1 MASLVRY
8 RIKPLLILSIVI
20 ICTCMLCVAV
30 PANAAEGPAGDSDA
44 FAQDNPAD
52 AQAAQDQIVI
62 EKETNAGNASQG
74 DSASRQDT
82 MSPTGRVASQ
92 KTTPNDQ
99 TSTSLGAPSGNSGD
113 SAKPQAPAEKE
124 ELTLKPTKAGWY
136 EKEKGVW
143 YYFTSLDA
151 APKTG
156 WLYTAGAWYWLEP
169 SENGK
174 MANDAWIDDA
184 GKKYYV
190 AASGAMKTGW
200 HKDGVRDGHDVWYW
214 LDASGAVHEGWA
226 LVGGSWYYLDPA
238 DGGVMRT
245 GRYRAG
251 NVWYVSAPSGAMY
264 ANGWAPLGADWY
276 YASAS
281 GALRTGWVYTG
292 SWYYLDP
299 AADGKMSSEAW
310 VDDAGKRYYVAAS
323 GAMETGWHKDGVR
336 DGYDVWY
343 WLDASGA
350 VHRGWA
356 LVGGTWYYLD
366 PADGGVMRTGRYR
379 AGNVWYVSAPSGAMY
394 ANGWAPLGSDWYYA
408 SASGALASG
417 WVCPGGTWYYLN
429 PKDGNVMLHDCI
441 ETIDGDRY
449 SFAHSGAMHANC
461 QIKLEDDKCGYA
473 ASSGRITQIGV
484 FKDGSVVLQDVKGNP
499 LKRGWHALAGKWFYS
514 ADDAGSMKTGWLQ
527 DGGRWYWLESDGAM
541 ATSAWVDGGK
551 YYVGADG
558 VWASVNIIQD
568 IRWQLSHGSKPA
580 QYQKYI
586 VLHDTEG
593 GGSPQNVIEGWASN
607 GQRVAAHFVV
617 GKDGTV
623 VQCVPMDNIAHHAG
637 YGNRGY
643 NAQFGVPEDG
653 RDDKRGTSSYDYG
666 MNGYSIGIELVHEG
680 WSGERYPEAQL
691 GALDRLIAYI
701 DSYYGFQSTIIDHK
715 MWAYGNSDTSAE
727 FAGYLANY
735 RSKRAHR

>member
-124 ELTLKPTKAGWY
+124 ELALKPTKTGWY

-251 NVWYVSAPSGAMY
+251 NAWYISAPSGAMY
-264 ANGWAPLGADWY
+264 ANGWAPLGA
-276 YASAS
+276 
-281 GALRTGWVYTG
+281 
-292 SWYYLDP
+292 
-299 AADGKMSSEAW
+299 
-310 VDDAGKRYYVAAS
+310 
-323 GAMETGWHKDGVR
+323 
-336 DGYDVWY
+336 
-343 WLDASGA
+343 
-350 VHRGWA
+350 
-356 LVGGTWYYLD
+356 
-366 PADGGVMRTGRYR
+366 
-379 AGNVWYVSAPSGAMY
+379 
-394 ANGWAPLGSDWYYA
+394 DWYYA

-558 VWASVNIIQD
+558 VWAPVNIIQD

-680 WSGERYPEAQL
+680 WPGERYPEAQL
-691 GALDRLIAYI
+691 DALDSLIAYI

>member
-99 TSTSLGAPSGNSGD
+99 TSTSLSAPSGNSGD

-124 ELTLKPTKAGWY
+124 ELALKPTKTGWY

-190 AASGAMKTGW
+190 AASGAM
-200 HKDGVRDGHDVWYW
+200 
-214 LDASGAVHEGWA
+214 
-226 LVGGSWYYLDPA
+226 
-238 DGGVMRT
+238 
-245 GRYRAG
+245 
-251 NVWYVSAPSGAMY
+251 
-264 ANGWAPLGADWY
+264 
-276 YASAS
+276 
-281 GALRTGWVYTG
+281 
-292 SWYYLDP
+292 
-299 AADGKMSSEAW
+299 
-310 VDDAGKRYYVAAS
+310 
-323 GAMETGWHKDGVR
+323 ETGWHKDGVK
-336 DGYDVWY
+336 DGHDVWY

-379 AGNVWYVSAPSGAMY
+379 AGSAWYVSAPSGAMY

-441 ETIDGDRY
+441 ETIDGDCY
-449 SFAHSGAMHANC
+449 SFAHSGAMHASC

-558 VWASVNIIQD
+558 VWAPVNIIQD

-607 GQRVAAHFVV
+607 EQRVAAHFVV

-680 WSGERYPEAQL
+680 WFGERYPEAQL
-691 GALDRLIAYI
+691 DALDRLIAYI

>member
-124 ELTLKPTKAGWY
+124 ELALKPTKTGWY

-174 MANDAWIDDA
+174 MANDVWIDDA

-245 GRYRAG
+245 GRYRVG
-251 NVWYVSAPSGAMY
+251 SA
-264 ANGWAPLGADWY
+264 
-276 YASAS
+276 
-281 GALRTGWVYTG
+281 
-292 SWYYLDP
+292 
-299 AADGKMSSEAW
+299 
-310 VDDAGKRYYVAAS
+310 
-323 GAMETGWHKDGVR
+323 
-336 DGYDVWY
+336 
-343 WLDASGA
+343 
-350 VHRGWA
+350 
-356 LVGGTWYYLD
+356 
-366 PADGGVMRTGRYR
+366 
-379 AGNVWYVSAPSGAMY
+379 WYVSAPSGAMY

-449 SFAHSGAMHANC
+449 SFAHSGAMHASC

-558 VWASVNIIQD
+558 VWAPVNIIQD

-617 GKDGTV
+617 GKDGAV

-691 GALDRLIAYI
+691 DALDRLIAYI
-701 DSYYGFQSTIIDHK
+701 DSCYGFQSTIIDHK

-735 RSKRAHR
+735 RSKRTHR

>member
-8 RIKPLLILSIVI
+8 RIKSLLILSIVI

-124 ELTLKPTKAGWY
+124 ELALKPTKTGWY

-184 GKKYYV
+184 GKK
-190 AASGAMKTGW
+190 
-200 HKDGVRDGHDVWYW
+200 
-214 LDASGAVHEGWA
+214 
-226 LVGGSWYYLDPA
+226 
-238 DGGVMRT
+238 
-245 GRYRAG
+245 
-251 NVWYVSAPSGAMY
+251 
-264 ANGWAPLGADWY
+264 
-276 YASAS
+276 
-281 GALRTGWVYTG
+281 
-292 SWYYLDP
+292 
-299 AADGKMSSEAW
+299 
-310 VDDAGKRYYVAAS
+310 YYVAAS

>member
-74 DSASRQDT
+74 DSVSRQDT

-99 TSTSLGAPSGNSGD
+99 TSTFLGAPSGNSGD

-124 ELTLKPTKAGWY
+124 ELALKPTKTGWY

-226 LVGGSWYYLDPA
+226 LVGG
-238 DGGVMRT
+238 
-245 GRYRAG
+245 
-251 NVWYVSAPSGAMY
+251 
-264 ANGWAPLGADWY
+264 
-276 YASAS
+276 
-281 GALRTGWVYTG
+281 
-292 SWYYLDP
+292 
-299 AADGKMSSEAW
+299 
-310 VDDAGKRYYVAAS
+310 
-323 GAMETGWHKDGVR
+323 
-336 DGYDVWY
+336 
-343 WLDASGA
+343 
-350 VHRGWA
+350 
-356 LVGGTWYYLD
+356 TWYYLD

-379 AGNVWYVSAPSGAMY
+379 VGSAWYVSAPSGAMY

-499 LKRGWHALAGKWFYS
+499 LKRGWHVLAGKWFYS

-558 VWASVNIIQD
+558 AWAPVNIIQD

-593 GGSPQNVIEGWASN
+593 GGSPQNVIDGWASN

-691 GALDRLIAYI
+691 DALDRLIAYI

>member
-8 RIKPLLILSIVI
+8 RIKSLLILSIVI

-124 ELTLKPTKAGWY
+124 ELALKPTKTGWY

-174 MANDAWIDDA
+174 MA
-184 GKKYYV
+184 
-190 AASGAMKTGW
+190 
-200 HKDGVRDGHDVWYW
+200 
-214 LDASGAVHEGWA
+214 
-226 LVGGSWYYLDPA
+226 
-238 DGGVMRT
+238 
-245 GRYRAG
+245 
-251 NVWYVSAPSGAMY
+251 
-264 ANGWAPLGADWY
+264 
-276 YASAS
+276 
-281 GALRTGWVYTG
+281 
-292 SWYYLDP
+292 
-299 AADGKMSSEAW
+299 SEAW

-323 GAMETGWHKDGVR
+323 GAMETGWHKDGVK

>member
-1 MASLVRY
+1 
-8 RIKPLLILSIVI
+8 
-20 ICTCMLCVAV
+20 
-30 PANAAEGPAGDSDA
+30 
-44 FAQDNPAD
+44 
-52 AQAAQDQIVI
+52 
-62 EKETNAGNASQG
+62 
-74 DSASRQDT
+74 

-99 TSTSLGAPSGNSGD
+99 TSTSLSAPSGNSGD

-124 ELTLKPTKAGWY
+124 ELALKPTKTGWY

-190 AASGAMKTGW
+190 AASGAMETGW

-251 NVWYVSAPSGAMY
+251 SA
-264 ANGWAPLGADWY
+264 
-276 YASAS
+276 
-281 GALRTGWVYTG
+281 
-292 SWYYLDP
+292 
-299 AADGKMSSEAW
+299 
-310 VDDAGKRYYVAAS
+310 
-323 GAMETGWHKDGVR
+323 
-336 DGYDVWY
+336 
-343 WLDASGA
+343 
-350 VHRGWA
+350 
-356 LVGGTWYYLD
+356 
-366 PADGGVMRTGRYR
+366 
-379 AGNVWYVSAPSGAMY
+379 WYVSAPSGAMY

-417 WVCPGGTWYYLN
+417 WVCPGGTWYYLK

-441 ETIDGDRY
+441 ETIDGDCY
-449 SFAHSGAMHANC
+449 SFAHSGAMHASC

-558 VWASVNIIQD
+558 VWAPVNIIQD

-607 GQRVAAHFVV
+607 EQRVAAHFVV

-680 WSGERYPEAQL
+680 WFGERYPEAQL
-691 GALDRLIAYI
+691 DALDRLIAYI

>member
-124 ELTLKPTKAGWY
+124 ELALKPTKTGWY

-174 MANDAWIDDA
+174 MANDAWVDDA

-214 LDASGAVHEGWA
+214 LDASGAVH
-226 LVGGSWYYLDPA
+226 
-238 DGGVMRT
+238 
-245 GRYRAG
+245 
-251 NVWYVSAPSGAMY
+251 
-264 ANGWAPLGADWY
+264 
-276 YASAS
+276 
-281 GALRTGWVYTG
+281 
-292 SWYYLDP
+292 
-299 AADGKMSSEAW
+299 
-310 VDDAGKRYYVAAS
+310 
-323 GAMETGWHKDGVR
+323 
-336 DGYDVWY
+336 
-343 WLDASGA
+343 
-350 VHRGWA
+350 RGWA

-379 AGNVWYVSAPSGAMY
+379 VGSAWYVSAPSGAMY

-449 SFAHSGAMHANC
+449 SFAHSGAMHASC

-558 VWASVNIIQD
+558 VWAPVNIIQD

-691 GALDRLIAYI
+691 DALDRLIAYI
-701 DSYYGFQSTIIDHK
+701 DSCYGFQSTIIDHK

-735 RSKRAHR
+735 RSKRTHR

>member
-124 ELTLKPTKAGWY
+124 ELALKPTKTGWY

-169 SENGK
+169 SEN
-174 MANDAWIDDA
+174 
-184 GKKYYV
+184 
-190 AASGAMKTGW
+190 
-200 HKDGVRDGHDVWYW
+200 
-214 LDASGAVHEGWA
+214 
-226 LVGGSWYYLDPA
+226 
-238 DGGVMRT
+238 
-245 GRYRAG
+245 
-251 NVWYVSAPSGAMY
+251 
-264 ANGWAPLGADWY
+264 
-276 YASAS
+276 
-281 GALRTGWVYTG
+281 
-292 SWYYLDP
+292 
-299 AADGKMSSEAW
+299 GKMSSEAW

-379 AGNVWYVSAPSGAMY
+379 VGSAWYVSAPSGAMY

-691 GALDRLIAYI
+691 DALDRLIAYI

-727 FAGYLANY
+727 FAGHLANY

>member
-124 ELTLKPTKAGWY
+124 ELALKPTKTGWY

-174 MANDAWIDDA
+174 MANDAWVDDA

-245 GRYRAG
+245 GRYRVG
-251 NVWYVSAPSGAMY
+251 SA
-264 ANGWAPLGADWY
+264 
-276 YASAS
+276 
-281 GALRTGWVYTG
+281 
-292 SWYYLDP
+292 
-299 AADGKMSSEAW
+299 
-310 VDDAGKRYYVAAS
+310 
-323 GAMETGWHKDGVR
+323 
-336 DGYDVWY
+336 
-343 WLDASGA
+343 
-350 VHRGWA
+350 
-356 LVGGTWYYLD
+356 
-366 PADGGVMRTGRYR
+366 
-379 AGNVWYVSAPSGAMY
+379 WYVSAPSGAMY

-558 VWASVNIIQD
+558 VWAPVNIIQD

-691 GALDRLIAYI
+691 DALDRLIAYI
-701 DSYYGFQSTIIDHK
+701 DSCYGFQSTIIDHK

-735 RSKRAHR
+735 RSKRTHR

>member
-99 TSTSLGAPSGNSGD
+99 TSTSLSAPSGNSGD

-124 ELTLKPTKAGWY
+124 ELALKPTKTGWY

-190 AASGAMKTGW
+190 AASGAMETGW
-200 HKDGVRDGHDVWYW
+200 HKDGVKDGHDVWYW
-214 LDASGAVHEGWA
+214 LDASGAVHRGWA

-251 NVWYVSAPSGAMY
+251 NAWYI
-264 ANGWAPLGADWY
+264 
-276 YASAS
+276 
-281 GALRTGWVYTG
+281 
-292 SWYYLDP
+292 
-299 AADGKMSSEAW
+299 
-310 VDDAGKRYYVAAS
+310 
-323 GAMETGWHKDGVR
+323 
-336 DGYDVWY
+336 
-343 WLDASGA
+343 
-350 VHRGWA
+350 
-356 LVGGTWYYLD
+356 
-366 PADGGVMRTGRYR
+366 
-379 AGNVWYVSAPSGAMY
+379 SAPSGAMY

-441 ETIDGDRY
+441 ETIDGDCY
-449 SFAHSGAMHANC
+449 SFAHSGAMHASC

-558 VWASVNIIQD
+558 VWAPVNIIQD

-607 GQRVAAHFVV
+607 EQRVAAHFVV

-680 WSGERYPEAQL
+680 WFGERYPEAQL
-691 GALDRLIAYI
+691 DALDRLIAYI

>member
-52 AQAAQDQIVI
+52 TQAAQDQIVI

-124 ELTLKPTKAGWY
+124 ELALKPTKTGWY

-174 MANDAWIDDA
+174 MANDVWIDDA
-184 GKKYYV
+184 GKK
-190 AASGAMKTGW
+190 
-200 HKDGVRDGHDVWYW
+200 
-214 LDASGAVHEGWA
+214 
-226 LVGGSWYYLDPA
+226 
-238 DGGVMRT
+238 
-245 GRYRAG
+245 
-251 NVWYVSAPSGAMY
+251 
-264 ANGWAPLGADWY
+264 
-276 YASAS
+276 
-281 GALRTGWVYTG
+281 
-292 SWYYLDP
+292 
-299 AADGKMSSEAW
+299 
-310 VDDAGKRYYVAAS
+310 YYVAAS

-336 DGYDVWY
+336 DGHDVWY

-379 AGNVWYVSAPSGAMY
+379 VGSAWYVSAPSGAMY

-449 SFAHSGAMHANC
+449 SFAHSGAMHASC

-558 VWASVNIIQD
+558 VWAPVNIIQD

-691 GALDRLIAYI
+691 DALDRLIAYI

>member
-124 ELTLKPTKAGWY
+124 ELALKPTKTGWY

-151 APKTG
+151 VPKTG

-200 HKDGVRDGHDVWYW
+200 HKDGVKDGH
-214 LDASGAVHEGWA
+214 
-226 LVGGSWYYLDPA
+226 
-238 DGGVMRT
+238 
-245 GRYRAG
+245 
-251 NVWYVSAPSGAMY
+251 
-264 ANGWAPLGADWY
+264 
-276 YASAS
+276 
-281 GALRTGWVYTG
+281 
-292 SWYYLDP
+292 
-299 AADGKMSSEAW
+299 
-310 VDDAGKRYYVAAS
+310 
-323 GAMETGWHKDGVR
+323 
-336 DGYDVWY
+336 DVWY

-379 AGNVWYVSAPSGAMY
+379 VGSAWYVSAPSGAMY

-473 ASSGRITQIGV
+473 ASSGRITQIGI

-541 ATSAWVDGGK
+541 VTSAWVDGGK

-593 GGSPQNVIEGWASN
+593 GGSPQNVIDGWASN

-691 GALDRLIAYI
+691 DALDRLIAYI

>member
-8 RIKPLLILSIVI
+8 RIKSLLILSIVI

-124 ELTLKPTKAGWY
+124 ELALKPTKTGWY

-190 AASGAMKTGW
+190 AASGAMETGW
-200 HKDGVRDGHDVWYW
+200 HKDGVRDGH
-214 LDASGAVHEGWA
+214 
-226 LVGGSWYYLDPA
+226 
-238 DGGVMRT
+238 
-245 GRYRAG
+245 
-251 NVWYVSAPSGAMY
+251 
-264 ANGWAPLGADWY
+264 
-276 YASAS
+276 
-281 GALRTGWVYTG
+281 
-292 SWYYLDP
+292 
-299 AADGKMSSEAW
+299 
-310 VDDAGKRYYVAAS
+310 
-323 GAMETGWHKDGVR
+323 
-336 DGYDVWY
+336 DVWY

>member
-99 TSTSLGAPSGNSGD
+99 TSTSLSAPSGNSGD

-124 ELTLKPTKAGWY
+124 ELALKPTKTGWY

-190 AASGAMKTGW
+190 AASGAMETGW
-200 HKDGVRDGHDVWYW
+200 HKDGVRDGH
-214 LDASGAVHEGWA
+214 
-226 LVGGSWYYLDPA
+226 
-238 DGGVMRT
+238 
-245 GRYRAG
+245 
-251 NVWYVSAPSGAMY
+251 
-264 ANGWAPLGADWY
+264 
-276 YASAS
+276 
-281 GALRTGWVYTG
+281 
-292 SWYYLDP
+292 
-299 AADGKMSSEAW
+299 
-310 VDDAGKRYYVAAS
+310 
-323 GAMETGWHKDGVR
+323 
-336 DGYDVWY
+336 DVWY

-379 AGNVWYVSAPSGAMY
+379 AGSAWYVSAPSGAMY

-441 ETIDGDRY
+441 ETIDGDCY
-449 SFAHSGAMHANC
+449 SFAHSGAMHASC

-558 VWASVNIIQD
+558 VWAPVNIIQD

-607 GQRVAAHFVV
+607 EQRVAAHFVV

-643 NAQFGVPEDG
+643 IAQFGVPEDG

-680 WSGERYPEAQL
+680 WFGERYPEAQL
-691 GALDRLIAYI
+691 DALDRLIAYI

>member
-124 ELTLKPTKAGWY
+124 ELALKPTKTGWY

-174 MANDAWIDDA
+174 MANDAWVDDA
-184 GKKYYV
+184 GKK
-190 AASGAMKTGW
+190 
-200 HKDGVRDGHDVWYW
+200 
-214 LDASGAVHEGWA
+214 
-226 LVGGSWYYLDPA
+226 
-238 DGGVMRT
+238 
-245 GRYRAG
+245 
-251 NVWYVSAPSGAMY
+251 
-264 ANGWAPLGADWY
+264 
-276 YASAS
+276 
-281 GALRTGWVYTG
+281 
-292 SWYYLDP
+292 
-299 AADGKMSSEAW
+299 
-310 VDDAGKRYYVAAS
+310 YYVAAS

-336 DGYDVWY
+336 DGHDVWY

-379 AGNVWYVSAPSGAMY
+379 VGSAWYVSAPSGAMY

-558 VWASVNIIQD
+558 VWAPVNIIQD

-691 GALDRLIAYI
+691 DALDRLIAYI
-701 DSYYGFQSTIIDHK
+701 DSCYGFQSTIIDHK

-735 RSKRAHR
+735 RSKRTHR

>member
-99 TSTSLGAPSGNSGD
+99 TSTSLSAPSGNSGD

-124 ELTLKPTKAGWY
+124 ELALKPTKTGWY

-190 AASGAMKTGW
+190 AASGAMETGW

-251 NVWYVSAPSGAMY
+251 NAWYI
-264 ANGWAPLGADWY
+264 
-276 YASAS
+276 
-281 GALRTGWVYTG
+281 
-292 SWYYLDP
+292 
-299 AADGKMSSEAW
+299 
-310 VDDAGKRYYVAAS
+310 
-323 GAMETGWHKDGVR
+323 
-336 DGYDVWY
+336 
-343 WLDASGA
+343 
-350 VHRGWA
+350 
-356 LVGGTWYYLD
+356 
-366 PADGGVMRTGRYR
+366 
-379 AGNVWYVSAPSGAMY
+379 SAPSGAMY

-441 ETIDGDRY
+441 ETIDGDCY
-449 SFAHSGAMHANC
+449 SFAHSGAMHASC

-558 VWASVNIIQD
+558 VWAPVNIIQD

-607 GQRVAAHFVV
+607 EQRVAAHFVV

-680 WSGERYPEAQL
+680 WFGERYPEAQL
-691 GALDRLIAYI
+691 DALDRLIAYI

>member
-124 ELTLKPTKAGWY
+124 ELTLKPTKTGWY

-190 AASGAMKTGW
+190 AASGAM
-200 HKDGVRDGHDVWYW
+200 
-214 LDASGAVHEGWA
+214 
-226 LVGGSWYYLDPA
+226 
-238 DGGVMRT
+238 
-245 GRYRAG
+245 
-251 NVWYVSAPSGAMY
+251 
-264 ANGWAPLGADWY
+264 
-276 YASAS
+276 
-281 GALRTGWVYTG
+281 
-292 SWYYLDP
+292 
-299 AADGKMSSEAW
+299 
-310 VDDAGKRYYVAAS
+310 
-323 GAMETGWHKDGVR
+323 ETGWHKDGVK
-336 DGYDVWY
+336 DGHDVWY

-379 AGNVWYVSAPSGAMY
+379 VGSAWYVSAPSGAMY

-449 SFAHSGAMHANC
+449 SFAHSGAMHASC

-558 VWASVNIIQD
+558 VWAPVNIIQD

-691 GALDRLIAYI
+691 DALDRLIAYI

>member
-8 RIKPLLILSIVI
+8 RIKPLLILSIAI

-44 FAQDNPAD
+44 FAQDNSLDACTSQDSTAAEREANAD
-52 AQAAQDQIVI
+52 SMAQRDGVSHQD
-62 EKETNAGNASQG
+62 A
-74 DSASRQDT
+74 
-82 MSPTGRVASQ
+82 MHPTDRLASQ
-92 KTTPNDQ
+92 KATPNDQ

-124 ELTLKPTKAGWY
+124 ELALKPTKTGWH
-136 EKEKGVW
+136 EKEKDVW

-174 MANDAWIDDA
+174 MANDAWVDDA

-251 NVWYVSAPSGAMY
+251 NA
-264 ANGWAPLGADWY
+264 
-276 YASAS
+276 
-281 GALRTGWVYTG
+281 
-292 SWYYLDP
+292 
-299 AADGKMSSEAW
+299 
-310 VDDAGKRYYVAAS
+310 
-323 GAMETGWHKDGVR
+323 
-336 DGYDVWY
+336 
-343 WLDASGA
+343 
-350 VHRGWA
+350 
-356 LVGGTWYYLD
+356 
-366 PADGGVMRTGRYR
+366 
-379 AGNVWYVSAPSGAMY
+379 WYVSAPSGAMY

-429 PKDGNVMLHDCI
+429 PKDGNVMLYDCI

-461 QIKLEDDKCGYA
+461 QIRLEDDKCGYA

-484 FKDGSVVLQDVKGNP
+484 FKNGSVVLQDVKGNP

-580 QYQKYI
+580 QYQKCI

-691 GALDRLIAYI
+691 DALDRLIAYI

-727 FAGYLANY
+727 FAGHLANY

>member
-124 ELTLKPTKAGWY
+124 ELALKPTKTGWY

-174 MANDAWIDDA
+174 MANDAW
-184 GKKYYV
+184 
-190 AASGAMKTGW
+190 
-200 HKDGVRDGHDVWYW
+200 
-214 LDASGAVHEGWA
+214 
-226 LVGGSWYYLDPA
+226 
-238 DGGVMRT
+238 
-245 GRYRAG
+245 
-251 NVWYVSAPSGAMY
+251 
-264 ANGWAPLGADWY
+264 
-276 YASAS
+276 
-281 GALRTGWVYTG
+281 
-292 SWYYLDP
+292 
-299 AADGKMSSEAW
+299 

-336 DGYDVWY
+336 DGHDVWY

-379 AGNVWYVSAPSGAMY
+379 VGSAWYVSAPSGAMY

-558 VWASVNIIQD
+558 VWAPVNIIQD

-643 NAQFGVPEDG
+643 NAQFDVPEDG

-691 GALDRLIAYI
+691 DALDRLIAYI
-701 DSYYGFQSTIIDHK
+701 DSCYGFQSTIIDHK

-735 RSKRAHR
+735 RSKRTHR

>member
-99 TSTSLGAPSGNSGD
+99 TSTSLSAPSGNSGD

-124 ELTLKPTKAGWY
+124 ELALKPTKTGWY

-190 AASGAMKTGW
+190 AASGAMETGW
-200 HKDGVRDGHDVWYW
+200 HKDGVRDGH
-214 LDASGAVHEGWA
+214 
-226 LVGGSWYYLDPA
+226 
-238 DGGVMRT
+238 
-245 GRYRAG
+245 
-251 NVWYVSAPSGAMY
+251 
-264 ANGWAPLGADWY
+264 
-276 YASAS
+276 
-281 GALRTGWVYTG
+281 
-292 SWYYLDP
+292 
-299 AADGKMSSEAW
+299 
-310 VDDAGKRYYVAAS
+310 
-323 GAMETGWHKDGVR
+323 
-336 DGYDVWY
+336 DVWY

-379 AGNVWYVSAPSGAMY
+379 AGSAWYVSAPSGAMY

-441 ETIDGDRY
+441 ETIDGDCY
-449 SFAHSGAMHANC
+449 SFAHSGAMHASC

-558 VWASVNIIQD
+558 VWAPVNIIQD

-607 GQRVAAHFVV
+607 EQRVAAHFVV

-680 WSGERYPEAQL
+680 WFGERYPEAQL
-691 GALDRLIAYI
+691 DALDRLIAYI

>member
-99 TSTSLGAPSGNSGD
+99 TSTSLSAPSGNSGD

-124 ELTLKPTKAGWY
+124 ELALKPTKTGWY

-190 AASGAMKTGW
+190 AASGAM
-200 HKDGVRDGHDVWYW
+200 
-214 LDASGAVHEGWA
+214 
-226 LVGGSWYYLDPA
+226 
-238 DGGVMRT
+238 
-245 GRYRAG
+245 
-251 NVWYVSAPSGAMY
+251 
-264 ANGWAPLGADWY
+264 
-276 YASAS
+276 
-281 GALRTGWVYTG
+281 
-292 SWYYLDP
+292 
-299 AADGKMSSEAW
+299 
-310 VDDAGKRYYVAAS
+310 
-323 GAMETGWHKDGVR
+323 ETGWHNDGVI
-336 DGYDVWY
+336 DGHDVWY

-379 AGNVWYVSAPSGAMY
+379 AGSAWYVSAPSGAMY

-441 ETIDGDRY
+441 ETIDGDCY
-449 SFAHSGAMHANC
+449 SFAHSGAMHASC

-558 VWASVNIIQD
+558 VWAPVNIIQD

-607 GQRVAAHFVV
+607 EQRVAAHFVV

-680 WSGERYPEAQL
+680 WFGERYPEAQL
-691 GALDRLIAYI
+691 DALDRLIAYI

>member
-124 ELTLKPTKAGWY
+124 ELALKPTKTGWY

-174 MANDAWIDDA
+174 MANDAWVDDA

-214 LDASGAVHEGWA
+214 LDASGAVH
-226 LVGGSWYYLDPA
+226 
-238 DGGVMRT
+238 
-245 GRYRAG
+245 
-251 NVWYVSAPSGAMY
+251 
-264 ANGWAPLGADWY
+264 
-276 YASAS
+276 
-281 GALRTGWVYTG
+281 
-292 SWYYLDP
+292 
-299 AADGKMSSEAW
+299 
-310 VDDAGKRYYVAAS
+310 
-323 GAMETGWHKDGVR
+323 
-336 DGYDVWY
+336 
-343 WLDASGA
+343 
-350 VHRGWA
+350 RGWA

-379 AGNVWYVSAPSGAMY
+379 VGSAWYVSAPSGAMY

-558 VWASVNIIQD
+558 VWAPVNIIQD

-691 GALDRLIAYI
+691 DALDRLIAYI
-701 DSYYGFQSTIIDHK
+701 DSCYGFQSTIIDHK

-735 RSKRAHR
+735 RSKRTHR

>member
-8 RIKPLLILSIVI
+8 RIKSLLILSIVI

-124 ELTLKPTKAGWY
+124 ELALKPTKTGWY

-190 AASGAMKTGW
+190 AASGAMETGW

-264 ANGWAPLGADWY
+264 ANGWAPLGA
-276 YASAS
+276 
-281 GALRTGWVYTG
+281 
-292 SWYYLDP
+292 
-299 AADGKMSSEAW
+299 
-310 VDDAGKRYYVAAS
+310 
-323 GAMETGWHKDGVR
+323 
-336 DGYDVWY
+336 
-343 WLDASGA
+343 
-350 VHRGWA
+350 
-356 LVGGTWYYLD
+356 
-366 PADGGVMRTGRYR
+366 
-379 AGNVWYVSAPSGAMY
+379 
-394 ANGWAPLGSDWYYA
+394 DWYYA

>member
-124 ELTLKPTKAGWY
+124 ELTLKPTKTGWY

-245 GRYRAG
+245 GRYRVG
-251 NVWYVSAPSGAMY
+251 SA
-264 ANGWAPLGADWY
+264 
-276 YASAS
+276 
-281 GALRTGWVYTG
+281 
-292 SWYYLDP
+292 
-299 AADGKMSSEAW
+299 
-310 VDDAGKRYYVAAS
+310 
-323 GAMETGWHKDGVR
+323 
-336 DGYDVWY
+336 
-343 WLDASGA
+343 
-350 VHRGWA
+350 
-356 LVGGTWYYLD
+356 
-366 PADGGVMRTGRYR
+366 
-379 AGNVWYVSAPSGAMY
+379 WYVSAPSGAMY

-449 SFAHSGAMHANC
+449 SFAHSGAMHASC

-558 VWASVNIIQD
+558 VWAPVNIIQG

-593 GGSPQNVIEGWASN
+593 GGSPQNVIEGWVSN

-691 GALDRLIAYI
+691 DALDRLIAYI

>member
-8 RIKPLLILSIVI
+8 RIKSLLILSIVI

-124 ELTLKPTKAGWY
+124 ELALKPTKTGWY

-184 GKKYYV
+184 GKK
-190 AASGAMKTGW
+190 
-200 HKDGVRDGHDVWYW
+200 
-214 LDASGAVHEGWA
+214 
-226 LVGGSWYYLDPA
+226 
-238 DGGVMRT
+238 
-245 GRYRAG
+245 
-251 NVWYVSAPSGAMY
+251 
-264 ANGWAPLGADWY
+264 
-276 YASAS
+276 
-281 GALRTGWVYTG
+281 
-292 SWYYLDP
+292 
-299 AADGKMSSEAW
+299 
-310 VDDAGKRYYVAAS
+310 YYVAAS

-541 ATSAWVDGGK
+541 ATSAWVDGGM

-593 GGSPQNVIEGWASN
+593 GGSPQNAIEGWASN

>member
-124 ELTLKPTKAGWY
+124 ELTLKPTKTGWY

-174 MANDAWIDDA
+174 MASDAWI
-184 GKKYYV
+184 
-190 AASGAMKTGW
+190 
-200 HKDGVRDGHDVWYW
+200 
-214 LDASGAVHEGWA
+214 
-226 LVGGSWYYLDPA
+226 
-238 DGGVMRT
+238 
-245 GRYRAG
+245 
-251 NVWYVSAPSGAMY
+251 
-264 ANGWAPLGADWY
+264 
-276 YASAS
+276 
-281 GALRTGWVYTG
+281 
-292 SWYYLDP
+292 
-299 AADGKMSSEAW
+299 
-310 VDDAGKRYYVAAS
+310 DDAGKRYYVAAS
-323 GAMETGWHKDGVR
+323 GAMETGWHKDGVK
-336 DGYDVWY
+336 DGHDVWY

-379 AGNVWYVSAPSGAMY
+379 VGSAWYVSAPSGAMY

-449 SFAHSGAMHANC
+449 SFAHSGAMHASC

-558 VWASVNIIQD
+558 VWAPVNIIQD

-691 GALDRLIAYI
+691 DALDRLIAYI

>member
-8 RIKPLLILSIVI
+8 RIKSLLILSIVI

-124 ELTLKPTKAGWY
+124 ELALKPTKTGWY

-190 AASGAMKTGW
+190 AASGAMETGW

-251 NVWYVSAPSGAMY
+251 SAWYVSAPSGAMY
-264 ANGWAPLGADWY
+264 ANGWAPLGA
-276 YASAS
+276 
-281 GALRTGWVYTG
+281 
-292 SWYYLDP
+292 
-299 AADGKMSSEAW
+299 
-310 VDDAGKRYYVAAS
+310 
-323 GAMETGWHKDGVR
+323 
-336 DGYDVWY
+336 
-343 WLDASGA
+343 
-350 VHRGWA
+350 
-356 LVGGTWYYLD
+356 
-366 PADGGVMRTGRYR
+366 
-379 AGNVWYVSAPSGAMY
+379 
-394 ANGWAPLGSDWYYA
+394 DWYYA

-449 SFAHSGAMHANC
+449 SFAHSGAMHASC

-558 VWASVNIIQD
+558 IWAPVNIIQD

-691 GALDRLIAYI
+691 DALDRLIAYI

>member
-99 TSTSLGAPSGNSGD
+99 TSTSLSAPSGNSGD

-124 ELTLKPTKAGWY
+124 ELALKPTKTGWY

-190 AASGAMKTGW
+190 AASGAMETGW
-200 HKDGVRDGHDVWYW
+200 HKDGVKDGHDVWYW

-251 NVWYVSAPSGAMY
+251 SA
-264 ANGWAPLGADWY
+264 
-276 YASAS
+276 
-281 GALRTGWVYTG
+281 
-292 SWYYLDP
+292 
-299 AADGKMSSEAW
+299 
-310 VDDAGKRYYVAAS
+310 
-323 GAMETGWHKDGVR
+323 
-336 DGYDVWY
+336 
-343 WLDASGA
+343 
-350 VHRGWA
+350 
-356 LVGGTWYYLD
+356 
-366 PADGGVMRTGRYR
+366 
-379 AGNVWYVSAPSGAMY
+379 WYVSAPSGAMY

-441 ETIDGDRY
+441 ETIDGDCY

-558 VWASVNIIQD
+558 VWAPVNIIQD

-691 GALDRLIAYI
+691 DALDRLIAYI

>member
-124 ELTLKPTKAGWY
+124 ELALKPTKTGWY

-174 MANDAWIDDA
+174 MASEAWVDDA

-251 NVWYVSAPSGAMY
+251 NAWYI
-264 ANGWAPLGADWY
+264 
-276 YASAS
+276 
-281 GALRTGWVYTG
+281 
-292 SWYYLDP
+292 
-299 AADGKMSSEAW
+299 
-310 VDDAGKRYYVAAS
+310 
-323 GAMETGWHKDGVR
+323 
-336 DGYDVWY
+336 
-343 WLDASGA
+343 
-350 VHRGWA
+350 
-356 LVGGTWYYLD
+356 
-366 PADGGVMRTGRYR
+366 
-379 AGNVWYVSAPSGAMY
+379 SAPSGAMY

-449 SFAHSGAMHANC
+449 SFAHSGAMHASC

-558 VWASVNIIQD
+558 IWAPVNIIQD

-691 GALDRLIAYI
+691 DALDRLIAYI

>member
-99 TSTSLGAPSGNSGD
+99 TSTSLSAPSGNSGD

-124 ELTLKPTKAGWY
+124 ELALKPTKTGWY

-190 AASGAMKTGW
+190 AASGAMETGW

-251 NVWYVSAPSGAMY
+251 SA
-264 ANGWAPLGADWY
+264 
-276 YASAS
+276 
-281 GALRTGWVYTG
+281 
-292 SWYYLDP
+292 
-299 AADGKMSSEAW
+299 
-310 VDDAGKRYYVAAS
+310 
-323 GAMETGWHKDGVR
+323 
-336 DGYDVWY
+336 
-343 WLDASGA
+343 
-350 VHRGWA
+350 
-356 LVGGTWYYLD
+356 
-366 PADGGVMRTGRYR
+366 
-379 AGNVWYVSAPSGAMY
+379 WYVSAPSGAMY

-441 ETIDGDRY
+441 ETIDGDCY
-449 SFAHSGAMHANC
+449 SFAHSGAMHASC

-558 VWASVNIIQD
+558 VWAPVNIIQD

-607 GQRVAAHFVV
+607 EQRVAAHFVV

-680 WSGERYPEAQL
+680 WFGERYPEAQL
-691 GALDRLIAYI
+691 DALDRLIAYI

>member
-99 TSTSLGAPSGNSGD
+99 TSTSLSAPSGNSGD

-124 ELTLKPTKAGWY
+124 ELALKPTKTGWY

-190 AASGAMKTGW
+190 AASGAMETGW
-200 HKDGVRDGHDVWYW
+200 YKDGVRDGHDVWYW

-251 NVWYVSAPSGAMY
+251 NAWYI
-264 ANGWAPLGADWY
+264 
-276 YASAS
+276 
-281 GALRTGWVYTG
+281 
-292 SWYYLDP
+292 
-299 AADGKMSSEAW
+299 
-310 VDDAGKRYYVAAS
+310 
-323 GAMETGWHKDGVR
+323 
-336 DGYDVWY
+336 
-343 WLDASGA
+343 
-350 VHRGWA
+350 
-356 LVGGTWYYLD
+356 
-366 PADGGVMRTGRYR
+366 
-379 AGNVWYVSAPSGAMY
+379 SAPSGAMY

-441 ETIDGDRY
+441 ETIDGDCY
-449 SFAHSGAMHANC
+449 SFAHSGAMHASC

-558 VWASVNIIQD
+558 VWAPVNIIQD

-607 GQRVAAHFVV
+607 EQRVAAHFVV

-680 WSGERYPEAQL
+680 WFGERYPEAQL
-691 GALDRLIAYI
+691 DALDRLIAYI

>member
-8 RIKPLLILSIVI
+8 RIKSLLILSIVI

-124 ELTLKPTKAGWY
+124 ELALKPTKTGWY

-190 AASGAMKTGW
+190 AASGAMETGW

-226 LVGGSWYYLDPA
+226 LVGGS
-238 DGGVMRT
+238 
-245 GRYRAG
+245 
-251 NVWYVSAPSGAMY
+251 
-264 ANGWAPLGADWY
+264 
-276 YASAS
+276 
-281 GALRTGWVYTG
+281 
-292 SWYYLDP
+292 
-299 AADGKMSSEAW
+299 
-310 VDDAGKRYYVAAS
+310 
-323 GAMETGWHKDGVR
+323 
-336 DGYDVWY
+336 
-343 WLDASGA
+343 
-350 VHRGWA
+350 
-356 LVGGTWYYLD
+356 WYYLD

-653 RDDKRGTSSYDYG
+653 RDDKRETSSYDYG

>member
-8 RIKPLLILSIVI
+8 RIKSLLILSIVI

-99 TSTSLGAPSGNSGD
+99 TSTFLGAPSGNSGD

-124 ELTLKPTKAGWY
+124 ELALKPTKTGWY

-190 AASGAMKTGW
+190 AASGAMETGW

-226 LVGGSWYYLDPA
+226 LVGGS
-238 DGGVMRT
+238 
-245 GRYRAG
+245 
-251 NVWYVSAPSGAMY
+251 
-264 ANGWAPLGADWY
+264 
-276 YASAS
+276 
-281 GALRTGWVYTG
+281 
-292 SWYYLDP
+292 
-299 AADGKMSSEAW
+299 
-310 VDDAGKRYYVAAS
+310 
-323 GAMETGWHKDGVR
+323 
-336 DGYDVWY
+336 
-343 WLDASGA
+343 
-350 VHRGWA
+350 
-356 LVGGTWYYLD
+356 WYYLD

-593 GGSPQNVIEGWASN
+593 SGSPQNVIEGWASN

>member
-99 TSTSLGAPSGNSGD
+99 TSTSLSAPSGNSGD

-124 ELTLKPTKAGWY
+124 ELALKPTKTGWY

-190 AASGAMKTGW
+190 AASGAMETGW
-200 HKDGVRDGHDVWYW
+200 HKDGVKDGHDVWYW
-214 LDASGAVHEGWA
+214 LDASGAVHRGWA

-251 NVWYVSAPSGAMY
+251 SA
-264 ANGWAPLGADWY
+264 
-276 YASAS
+276 
-281 GALRTGWVYTG
+281 
-292 SWYYLDP
+292 
-299 AADGKMSSEAW
+299 
-310 VDDAGKRYYVAAS
+310 
-323 GAMETGWHKDGVR
+323 
-336 DGYDVWY
+336 
-343 WLDASGA
+343 
-350 VHRGWA
+350 
-356 LVGGTWYYLD
+356 
-366 PADGGVMRTGRYR
+366 
-379 AGNVWYVSAPSGAMY
+379 WYVSAPSGAMY

-441 ETIDGDRY
+441 ETIDGDCY
-449 SFAHSGAMHANC
+449 SFAHSGAMHASC

-558 VWASVNIIQD
+558 VWAPVNIIQD

-607 GQRVAAHFVV
+607 EQRVAAHFVV

-680 WSGERYPEAQL
+680 WFGERYPEAQL
-691 GALDRLIAYI
+691 DALDRLIAYI

>member
-124 ELTLKPTKAGWY
+124 ELTLKPTKTGWY

-251 NVWYVSAPSGAMY
+251 NAWYISAPSGAMY
-264 ANGWAPLGADWY
+264 ANGWAPLGA
-276 YASAS
+276 
-281 GALRTGWVYTG
+281 
-292 SWYYLDP
+292 
-299 AADGKMSSEAW
+299 
-310 VDDAGKRYYVAAS
+310 
-323 GAMETGWHKDGVR
+323 
-336 DGYDVWY
+336 
-343 WLDASGA
+343 
-350 VHRGWA
+350 
-356 LVGGTWYYLD
+356 
-366 PADGGVMRTGRYR
+366 
-379 AGNVWYVSAPSGAMY
+379 
-394 ANGWAPLGSDWYYA
+394 DWYYA

>member
-1 MASLVRY
+1 
-8 RIKPLLILSIVI
+8 
-20 ICTCMLCVAV
+20 
-30 PANAAEGPAGDSDA
+30 
-44 FAQDNPAD
+44 
-52 AQAAQDQIVI
+52 
-62 EKETNAGNASQG
+62 
-74 DSASRQDT
+74 
-82 MSPTGRVASQ
+82 
-92 KTTPNDQ
+92 
-99 TSTSLGAPSGNSGD
+99 
-113 SAKPQAPAEKE
+113 
-124 ELTLKPTKAGWY
+124 
-136 EKEKGVW
+136 
-143 YYFTSLDA
+143 
-151 APKTG
+151 
-156 WLYTAGAWYWLEP
+156 
-169 SENGK
+169 
-174 MANDAWIDDA
+174 
-184 GKKYYV
+184 
-190 AASGAMKTGW
+190 
-200 HKDGVRDGHDVWYW
+200 
-214 LDASGAVHEGWA
+214 
-226 LVGGSWYYLDPA
+226 
-238 DGGVMRT
+238 
-245 GRYRAG
+245 
-251 NVWYVSAPSGAMY
+251 
-264 ANGWAPLGADWY
+264 
-276 YASAS
+276 
-281 GALRTGWVYTG
+281 
-292 SWYYLDP
+292 
-299 AADGKMSSEAW
+299 
-310 VDDAGKRYYVAAS
+310 
-323 GAMETGWHKDGVR
+323 
-336 DGYDVWY
+336 
-343 WLDASGA
+343 
-350 VHRGWA
+350 
-356 LVGGTWYYLD
+356 
-366 PADGGVMRTGRYR
+366 
-379 AGNVWYVSAPSGAMY
+379 MY

-499 LKRGWHALAGKWFYS
+499 LKRGWHVLAGKWFYS

-558 VWASVNIIQD
+558 AWAPVNIIQD

-593 GGSPQNVIEGWASN
+593 GGSPQNVIDGWASN

-691 GALDRLIAYI
+691 DALDRLIAYI